1 MDPKILGAFGVLCLC
16 LISSSIAASMGGS
29 DDDASGAG
37 GGGGAGTES
46 GAGGGAGTESGAG
59 GGAGTESGA
68 GASGYVYDVYIVGKN
83 AHGDHGSVIG
93 DLKVDGERVTS
104 DNVTFHIPPSKY
116 DCQHDTDP
124 NYNCAGEM
132 GYMDRSGAITM
143 AAWDKHNPIEKFF
156 TITSPTKL
164 MTIEISFHRPTYA
177 PALMI
182 EENGVE
188 ILRDDSNGG
197 NEGSPSPFPVTYTI
211 P

>member
-1 MDPKILGAFGVLCLC
+1 MDPKILAAFGVLCLC
-16 LISSSIAASMGGS
+16 LISSSFAASMGSS
-29 DDDASGAG
+29 DDTSAGDSGGESAGANAGANAGADAGANA
-37 GGGGAGTES
+37 GAGTSE
-46 GAGGGAGTESGAG
+46 
-59 GGAGTESGA
+59 
-68 GASGYVYDVYIVGKN
+68 YVYDVYIVGKTAN
-83 AHGDHGSVIG
+83 ADHGSVIG
-93 DLKVDGERVTS
+93 DLKVDGNRVS
-104 DNVTFHIPPSKY
+104 KDNVTFHILPSKY

-132 GYMDRSGAITM
+132 GYMDKSGAITM

-164 MTIEISFHRPTYA
+164 MTMEISFHRPTYA